1 MPKTAMELVQEA
13 KSLITEVTLE
23 QAISMLNGDS
33 IALDVRELLEYQ
45 TGHIPD
51 AFHISRGMLEFMIAN
66 HPQFQDKS
74 ASIVVYCKT
83 GGRSALAVASL
94 QQLGFTNVHS
104 MLGGFDVWSEDSII
118 PPETQA

>member
-1 MPKTAMELVQEA
+1 MAKSAMDLVQEA
-13 KSLITEVTLE
+13 KLTITEINLE
-23 QAISMLNGDS
+23 QATSMLNNNS

-51 AFHISRGMLEFMIAN
+51 AFHISRGMLEFMVGN
-66 HPQFQDKS
+66 HPEFQDKN

-83 GGRSALAVASL
+83 GGRSALATATL

-104 MLGGFDVWSEDSII
+104 MLGGFDAWSEDSAI

>member
-1 MPKTAMELVQEA
+1 MSKTAMDLVQEA

-66 HPQFQDKS
+66 HPKFQDKN

>member
-1 MPKTAMELVQEA
+1 MSKTAMELVQEA